1 MKNYFNH
8 LMVDSYLIYTQDKI
22 EWPHE
27 LCTEQKVDL
36 LTQTLKYFE
45 AVEDYMKCAVLRDKI
60 QLILNPPKRRGR
72 PKGSKNKK

>member
-8 LMVDSYLIYTQDKI
+8 LMVDSYLIYTQDEI
-22 EWPHE
+22 DWPTE

-36 LTQTLKYFE
+36 INQTLKYFE
-45 AVEDYMKCAVLRDKI
+45 SVEDYMKCAALRDKI

>member
-8 LMVDSYLIYTQDKI
+8 LMVDSYLIYTQDEI
-22 EWPHE
+22 DWPTE

-36 LTQTLKYFE
+36 INQTLKYFE
-45 AVEDYMKCAVLRDKI
+45 SVEDYMKCSALRDKI

>member
-1 MKNYFNH
+1 
-8 LMVDSYLIYTQDKI
+8 MVDSYLIYTQDKI

>member
-8 LMVDSYLIYTQDKI
+8 LMVDSYLIYTQDEI
-22 EWPHE
+22 DWPTE

-36 LTQTLKYFE
+36 INQTLKYFE

>member
-72 PKGSKNKK
+72 PKGSKNKN

>member
-8 LMVDSYLIYTQDKI
+8 LMVDSYLIYTQDEI
-22 EWPHE
+22 DWPTE

-36 LTQTLKYFE
+36 INQTLKYFE
-45 AVEDYMKCAVLRDKI
+45 SVEDYMKCAALRDKI
-60 QLILNPPKRRGR
+60 QLILNPPKKRGR